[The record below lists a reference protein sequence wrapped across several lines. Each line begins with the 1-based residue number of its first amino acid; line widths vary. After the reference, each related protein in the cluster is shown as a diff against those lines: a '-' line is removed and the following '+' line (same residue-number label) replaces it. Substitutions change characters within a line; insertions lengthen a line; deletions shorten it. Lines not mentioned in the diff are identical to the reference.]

1 MDNFDLK
8 KYLGDNKLV
17 KESEDFEET
26 LYYINDYWRT
36 DGEDYDSKEE
46 FIEDMKDNP
55 ETWGMNI
62 NLLSDEFF
70 ASEEYQDWLNSDE
83 F

>member
-1 MDNFDLK
+1 MDNFNLR
-8 KYLGDNKLV
+8 KYLAENKLV

-46 FIEDMKDNP
+46 FIHCFIYYVCYKYREDYK
-55 ETWGMNI
+55 
-62 NLLSDEFF
+62 
-70 ASEEYQDWLNSDE
+70 
-83 F
+83 

>member
-8 KYLGDNKLV
+8 KYLAENKLI

-46 FIEDMKDNP
+46 FILKFI
-55 ETWGMNI
+55 TI
-62 NLLSDEFF
+62 
-70 ASEEYQDWLNSDE
+70 
-83 F
+83 

>member
-1 MDNFDLK
+1 MDNFNLR
-8 KYLGDNKLV
+8 KYLAENKLV

-70 ASEEYQDWLNSDE
+70 Y
-83 F
+83 

>member
-1 MDNFDLK
+1 MDNFDLR
-8 KYLGDNKLV
+8 KYLAENKLV

-55 ETWGMNI
+55 ETWGMNV

-70 ASEEYQDWLNSDE
+70 TSEEYQDWLNSDE